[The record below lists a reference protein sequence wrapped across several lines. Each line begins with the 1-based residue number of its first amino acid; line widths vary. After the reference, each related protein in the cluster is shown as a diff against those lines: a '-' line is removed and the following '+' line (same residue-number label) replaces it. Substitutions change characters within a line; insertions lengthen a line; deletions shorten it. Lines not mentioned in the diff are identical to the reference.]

1 MKYFQLNIPKILN
14 LSAIFFP
21 LYFILGNFFI
31 NLFILFFSA
40 LGIYFYKLEVF
51 KMKKNNPLF
60 LLILFFIFVIIS
72 TAVESLIFNQDVY
85 LVKSILFLRYL
96 FFIFVLRVM
105 IIKNHLDLK
114 NILISSLFFSSFVAI
129 DVIFQYLSGSNFLG
143 FKKFQSFAPGI
154 FFDEPI
160 AGGYIQKFAVL
171 GFFAL
176 PWLFE
181 KKDGKSTPDDIYP
194 LY

>member
-85 LVKSILFLRYL
+85 LVKS
-96 FFIFVLRVM
+96 
-105 IIKNHLDLK
+105 
-114 NILISSLFFSSFVAI
+114 
-129 DVIFQYLSGSNFLG
+129 
-143 FKKFQSFAPGI
+143 
-154 FFDEPI
+154 
-160 AGGYIQKFAVL
+160 
-171 GFFAL
+171 
-176 PWLFE
+176 
-181 KKDGKSTPDDIYP
+181 
-194 LY
+194 